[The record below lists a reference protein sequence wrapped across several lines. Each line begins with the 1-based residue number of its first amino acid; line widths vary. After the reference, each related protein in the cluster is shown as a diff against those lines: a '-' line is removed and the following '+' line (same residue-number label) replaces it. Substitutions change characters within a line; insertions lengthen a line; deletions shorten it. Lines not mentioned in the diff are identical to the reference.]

1 MNFSFLDNMLWA
13 AGFAANAALL
23 LVLIWKERWREFAVF
38 VVWIA
43 FQVVLTFALFSIYR
57 YGSAGLYEKVY
68 WSGAVLDFALQIG
81 VVFEMAR
88 IVLRPTGTW
97 LQDARS
103 RFLFFGLLGAL
114 LAACVAFVTRPSA
127 YGSLDAWEIRGN
139 LFTSMCIC
147 ELFLVMMMSANRLG
161 LHWNNHVMGL
171 GRGLTAWAVISFCV
185 DALQGLLGRAPLFK
199 PLDQLRDV
207 AWLGA
212 AIYWSV
218 IFWKPQAERL
228 PLSPAMQKY
237 LFDLHARVR
246 YDLDKVQS
254 STNR

>member
-1 MNFSFLDNMLWA
+1 MNFSFLDNVLWA
-13 AGFAANAALL
+13 AAFVANVALL
-23 LVLIWKERWREFAVF
+23 LVLVRKERWREFPVF
-38 VVWIA
+38 TSWIM
-43 FQVVLTFALFSIYR
+43 FQVLLNFALFSIYR
-57 YGSAGLYEKVY
+57 YGSARLYEIVY
-68 WSGAVLDFALQIG
+68 WSSVVLDFALQIG

-97 LQDARS
+97 LRDARS
-103 RFLFFGLLGAL
+103 RFLLFGSLGAL
-114 LAACVAFVTRPSA
+114 LAAGIAFVVHPSA

-161 LHWNNHVMGL
+161 LQWNHHVMGL
-171 GRGLTAWAVISFCV
+171 SRGLTAWAMVSFCV
-185 DALQGLLGRAPLFK
+185 DALQGLLGRAPVFTM
-199 PLDQLRDV
+199 LDQTRNI
-207 AWLGA
+207 AWIGA
-212 AIYWSV
+212 VIYWSV

-237 LFDLHARVR
+237 LIELHARVQ

-254 STNR
+254 STNS